1 MAPCL
6 LNINSIK
13 EETAQMIQK
22 ESFGR
27 LPDGKEAA
35 LYTLTNANGVKASFT
50 DLGAVWVS
58 MMVKDRAGRLG
69 DVVLGYDSA
78 AQYLVN
84 APHFGA
90 PIGRNANRIG
100 GAYFELNGQTYHL
113 EENNGSCNNLH
124 SGSSQYHRRMWEAET
139 FELDTGSRVTFTLT
153 SPDGDQGFPGNLT
166 IRISYTLT
174 EDDSLQISYYGVA
187 DADTVVNLTNHS
199 YFNLNGHDSGCI
211 SDLQVWID
219 ADAFTMAD
227 AELIPTGELVPVKG
241 TPMDFTVMKPIGQD
255 IDADYRPL
263 KEAGGYDHNWVLKA
277 QKGEPVLAAKAYSAE
292 TGRTMEVYTD
302 MPGLQFYTAN
312 SLDEREHPGKGKAL
326 YGPRSSF
333 CFETQYFPNAVNIPA
348 FVSPVLRAGEEYE
361 STTIYRF
368 LSE

>member
-1 MAPCL
+1 
-6 LNINSIK
+6 
-13 EETAQMIQK
+13 MIRK

-27 LPDGKEAA
+27 LPDGREAV
-35 LYTLTNANGVKASFT
+35 LYTLMNANGVSASFT

-58 MMVKDRAGRLG
+58 MMVKDKNGQFG
-69 DVVLGYDSA
+69 DVIQGYDNVE
-78 AQYLVN
+78 QYLVN

-100 GAYFELNGQTYHL
+100 KACFELNGQTYHL

-124 SGSSQYHRRMWEAET
+124 SGSDQYHSRMWEAEAS
-139 FELDTGSRVTFTLT
+139 EEDIGSRVTFTLV

-166 IRISYTLT
+166 VRISYTLT
-174 EDDSLQISYYGVA
+174 DEDALQISYYAVS

-199 YFNLNGHDSGCI
+199 YFNLNNHDSKSI
-211 SDLQVWID
+211 SDIQVWID
-219 ADAFTMAD
+219 SDAFTMAD

-255 IDADYRPL
+255 IETQYRPL
-263 KEAGGYDHNWVLKA
+263 QDAGGYDHNWVLKA
-277 QKGEPVLAAKAYSAE
+277 QKGDPVLVAKACSDS

-312 SLDEREHPGKGKAL
+312 SLDERKNPGKGEAL

-333 CFETQYFPNAVNIPA
+333 CFETQYFPNAVNIPSFA
-348 FVSPVLRAGEEYE
+348 SPVLKAGEEYE

>member
-1 MAPCL
+1 
-6 LNINSIK
+6 
-13 EETAQMIQK
+13 MIQK

-27 LPDGKEAA
+27 LPDGGVAS
-35 LYTLTNANGVKASFT
+35 LYTLTNANGVSASFT
-50 DLGAVWVS
+50 DLGAVWVR
-58 MMVKDRAGRLG
+58 MMVKDREGQPG

-78 AQYLVN
+78 EQYLVN

-100 GAYFELNGQTYHL
+100 KACFVLNGQAYHL

-124 SGSSQYHRRMWEAET
+124 SGSNQYHRRMWEAET
-139 FELDTGSRVTFTLT
+139 SEEDIGSRVTFTLE

-174 EDDSLQISYYGVA
+174 DEDAVQIDYYGVS

-199 YFNLNGHDSGCI
+199 YFNLNNHDSSQI
-211 SDLQVWID
+211 SDIQVWID

-241 TPMDFTVMKPIGQD
+241 TPMDFTQMKPIGRD
-255 IDADYRPL
+255 IDACYQPL
-263 KEAGGYDHNWVLKA
+263 KEAGGYDHNWALKA
-277 QKGEPVLAAKAYSAE
+277 QRGEPVLAAKAYSGR

-302 MPGLQFYTAN
+302 MPGIQFYTAN
-312 SLDEREHPGKGKAL
+312 SLDETRHPAKGKAL

-348 FVSPVLRAGEEYE
+348 FASPVLRAGEEYK